1 MRGVGRSPAA
11 GRTACRRFPVVALA
25 GFLSACGAGWFGGV
39 DEDPL
44 PGVRVPVML
53 MNDGVAADPRIA
65 NLNVVLPAPQ
75 RVADWP
81 LPGGNATN
89 AMHHLEL
96 GDDLALAWR
105 VNIGAGS
112 GGASQLLARPIVAG
126 GRVFAVDSQGQI
138 TALSAANGQ
147 RVWRVTPEGM
157 RASDRLRSGAI
168 AYAAGRLFAT
178 TGAGDILALDA
189 ADGSEIWRRRLF
201 SPIRTAPTAIGG
213 RLLVTTSANQ
223 TFALDAATGDVLWQH
238 AGFFEQAAIL
248 GGAAPAATE
257 RLAVVAYSSGE
268 VFALDIADGR
278 PIWSDTVLRP
288 RRTLAIGAIS
298 DITGSPVI
306 DQGRVIVA
314 GNGGEMGAF
323 EIGNGARS
331 WNLDVTSRDTPW
343 VAGDF
348 IYVLTDRNEVVAVVR
363 QGGLVRWVS
372 PLERLRNPDDP
383 ESARIFWA
391 GPVLAG
397 DRLILA
403 GSTGEAISLS
413 PYTGEILGRLR
424 LPGPVSLPPV
434 VADGTL
440 YLLTNGGELLAYR

>member
-1 MRGVGRSPAA
+1 MTMSENLRQRRCCPRGAL
-11 GRTACRRFPVVALA
+11 VASGMALFLA
-25 GFLSACGAGWFGGV
+25 ACGSGWLGGV
-39 DEDPL
+39 DEEPL
-44 PGVRVPVML
+44 PGVRVPIML
-53 MNDGVAADPRIA
+53 LNDGLAADPRVA
-65 NLNVVLPAPQ
+65 NLNVVLPPPQ

-81 LPGGNATN
+81 FPGGTATN

-96 GDDLALAWR
+96 GDNLTLAWR
-105 VNIGAGS
+105 ARIGAGS

-126 GRVFAVDSQGQI
+126 GRVFTIDSRGQI
-138 TALSAANGQ
+138 TALSAADGQ
-147 RVWRVTPEGM
+147 RLWQVTPDRMSG
-157 RASDRLRSGAI
+157 SDRLPSGGI
-168 AYAAGRLFAT
+168 AYTQGRVIVT
-178 TGAGDILALDA
+178 TGAGDVLALDA
-189 ADGSEIWRRRLF
+189 DDGSELWRRPLF
-201 SPIRTAPTAIGG
+201 SPIRTAPTGSG
-213 RLLVTTSANQ
+213 NRLLVTTSANQ
-223 TFALDAATGDVLWQH
+223 TFALDVTTGDVLWQH

-248 GGAAPAATE
+248 GGAAPAAND

-268 VFALDIADGR
+268 VFALDLVDGR

-306 DQGRVIVA
+306 DQDRVIVA

-323 EIGNGARS
+323 ELSNGARS
-331 WNLDVTSRDTPW
+331 WNLDVTSRHTPW

-348 IYVLTDRNEVVAVVR
+348 IYLLTDRNEVVAVVR
-363 QGGLVRWVS
+363 QGGFVRWVS
-372 PLERLRNPDDP
+372 PLERLRDPDDP

-403 GSTGEAISLS
+403 GSTGEAVSLS
-413 PYTGEILGRLR
+413 PYTGEILGRLS
-424 LPGPVSLPPV
+424 LPGPVSLPPI

-440 YLLTNGGELLAYR
+440 YILTNNGELLAHR

>member
-1 MRGVGRSPAA
+1 MRRANPVLPAGMA
-11 GRTACRRFPVVALA
+11 TCRHLTVVALA
-25 GFLSACGAGWFGGV
+25 FLLAGCGLGWFGGV

-44 PGVRVPVML
+44 PGERVPIML
-53 MNDGVAADPRIA
+53 LNEGVAADPRIA
-65 NLNVVLPAPQ
+65 SLNVVLPAPQ
-75 RVADWP
+75 RIQDWP
-81 LPGGNATN
+81 LQGGNAAN
-89 AMHHLEL
+89 AMHHLDL
-96 GDDLALAWR
+96 GDELALAWR
-105 VNIGAGS
+105 ANIGAGS

-126 GRVFAVDSQGQI
+126 GQVFAVDSQGQI

-147 RVWRVTPEGM
+147 RLWRVTPDGM
-157 RASDRLRSGAI
+157 RASDRLRSGGI
-168 AYAAGRLFAT
+168 AYAAGTVFAT
-178 TGAGDILALDA
+178 TGGGDVLALNA
-189 ADGSEIWRRRLF
+189 SDGSELWRRSLF
-201 SPIRTAPTAIGG
+201 SPIRTAPTVAGG

-223 TFALDAATGDVLWQH
+223 TFALDAASGDVLWQH

-248 GGAAPAATE
+248 GGAAPAANE
-257 RLAVVAYSSGE
+257 RVAIVAYSSGE
-268 VFALDIADGR
+268 VFAIDIADGR

-331 WNLDVTSRDTPW
+331 WNLDVTSRHTPW

-348 IYVLTDRNEVVAVVR
+348 IYVLTDRNEVVAIVR
-363 QGGLVRWVS
+363 QGGRVRWVS

-403 GSTGEAISLS
+403 GSTAEAVSLS

-440 YLLTNGGELLAYR
+440 YLLTNGGDLLAYR

>member
-1 MRGVGRSPAA
+1 MTRSPAE
-11 GRTACRRFPVVALA
+11 RRAFRRSLVALTTSLFLA
-25 GFLSACGAGWFGGV
+25 GCGLGWLGGV

-44 PGVRVPVML
+44 PGERIPIML
-53 MNDGVAADPRIA
+53 MNEGIAADPRIA
-65 NLNVVLPAPQ
+65 NLNVVLPPPE

-81 LPGGNATN
+81 MQGGNAAN
-89 AMHHLEL
+89 AMHHLYL
-96 GDDLALAWR
+96 GDDVQLAWR
-105 VNIGAGS
+105 ANIGSGS
-112 GGASQLLARPIVAG
+112 GGAAQLLARPIVAG

-138 TALSAANGQ
+138 TALSASNGQ
-147 RVWRVTPEGM
+147 RLWRVTPEGM
-157 RASDRLRSGAI
+157 RASDRLRSGGI
-168 AYAAGRLFAT
+168 AYADGRLFAT
-178 TGAGDILALDA
+178 TGGGDVLALDA
-189 ADGSEIWRRRLF
+189 DDGSELWRRRLF
-201 SPIRTAPTAIGG
+201 SPIRTAPTAAGG

-223 TFALDAATGDVLWQH
+223 TFALDSATGDVLWQH
-238 AGFFEQAAIL
+238 VGFFEQAAIL
-248 GGAAPAATE
+248 GGATPAANQ
-257 RLAVVAYSSGE
+257 RLAVAAYSSGE
-268 VFALDIADGR
+268 VFALDLDNGQ

-298 DITGSPVI
+298 DITGNPVI
-306 DQGRVIVA
+306 DQNRVIVA

-323 EIGNGARS
+323 DIANGARS
-331 WNLDVTSRDTPW
+331 WNLDVTSRHTPW

-348 IYVLTDRNEVVAVVR
+348 IYVLTDRNEVVAVAR

-383 ESARIFWA
+383 ESTRIFWA

-403 GSTGEAISLS
+403 GSTGEAVSIS
-413 PYTGEILGRLR
+413 PYTGEILGRLS

-440 YLLTNGGELLAYR
+440 YLLTNRGELLAYR

>member
-1 MRGVGRSPAA
+1 MIRGDAVAPTLRRPLSTLAA
-11 GRTACRRFPVVALA
+11 MLLLA
-25 GFLSACGAGWFGGV
+25 GCGAGWLGGV
-39 DEDPL
+39 DESRL
-44 PGVRVPVML
+44 PGERVPIML
-53 MNDGVAADPRIA
+53 MNEGIAADPRIA

-81 LPGGNATN
+81 MPGGNAAN
-89 AMHHLEL
+89 AMHHLYL
-96 GDDLALAWR
+96 GDDLQLAWR
-105 VNIGAGS
+105 SNIGSGS
-112 GGASQLLARPIVAG
+112 GGASQLLARPVVAG

-138 TALSAANGQ
+138 TALSASNGQ
-147 RVWRVTPEGM
+147 RLWRVTPDGM
-157 RASDRLRSGAI
+157 RASDRLRSGGI
-168 AYAAGRLFAT
+168 AYADGRLLAT
-178 TGAGDILALDA
+178 TGGGDVLALDA
-189 ADGSEIWRRRLF
+189 DDGSEFWRRRLF
-201 SPIRTAPTAIGG
+201 SPIRTAPTAAGN

-238 AGFFEQAAIL
+238 VGFFEQAAIL
-248 GGAAPAATE
+248 GGAAPAADQ
-257 RLAVVAYSSGE
+257 RLAVAAYSSGE
-268 VFALDIADGR
+268 VFALDLADGR

-306 DQGRVIVA
+306 DQDRVIVA

-323 EIGNGARS
+323 DIVNGARS
-331 WNLDVTSRDTPW
+331 WNLDVTSRHTPW
-343 VAGDF
+343 IAGDF
-348 IYVLTDRNEVVAVVR
+348 IYVLTDRNEVVAVAR

-372 PLERLRNPDDP
+372 PLERLRDPDDP
-383 ESARIFWA
+383 ESSRIFWA

-403 GSTGEAISLS
+403 GSTGEAVTIS
-413 PYTGEILGRLR
+413 PYTGEILGRLG
-424 LPGPVSLPPV
+424 LPGAVSLPPV

>member
-1 MRGVGRSPAA
+1 MRLVDQIVAVGARGLRGLLIAA
-11 GRTACRRFPVVALA
+11 PPLLLTAC
-25 GFLSACGAGWFGGV
+25 GTGWFGGV

-44 PGVRVPVML
+44 PGERVPIML
-53 MNDGVAADPRIA
+53 LNEGVAADPRVA

-89 AMHHLEL
+89 ALHHLDL

-105 VNIGAGS
+105 ANIGAGS

-126 GRVFAVDSQGQI
+126 DRVFTVDSQGQI
-138 TALSAANGQ
+138 SALSTGNGQ
-147 RVWRVTPEGM
+147 RLWRVTPEGM
-157 RASDRLRSGAI
+157 RSSDRLRSGGI
-168 AYAAGRLFAT
+168 AYADGRLLAT
-178 TGAGDILALDA
+178 TGSGDVLALSA
-189 ADGSEIWRRRLF
+189 EDGTEIWRRRLF
-201 SPIRTAPTAIGG
+201 SPIRTAPTALDG

-223 TFALDAATGDVLWQH
+223 TFALDAETGDVLWQH

-248 GGAAPAATE
+248 GGAAPAASE

-314 GNGGEMGAF
+314 GNGGEMAAF
-323 EIGNGARS
+323 EIATGARS
-331 WNLDVTSRDTPW
+331 WNLDLTSRHTPW

-383 ESARIFWA
+383 ESTRVFWA

-403 GSTGEAISLS
+403 GSTGEAVSLS

>member
-1 MRGVGRSPAA
+1 MTFIGRLSPAA
-11 GRTACRRFPVVALA
+11 RRVCRRFTGLGLALVL
-25 GFLSACGAGWFGGV
+25 GACGAGWLGGV

-44 PGVRVPVML
+44 PGERVPIML
-53 MNDGVAADPRIA
+53 LNDGIAADPRVA

-89 AMHHLEL
+89 AMHHLDL
-96 GDDLALAWR
+96 GDDLSLAWR
-105 VNIGAGS
+105 TSIGAGS

-147 RVWRVTPEGM
+147 RLWRVTPEGM
-157 RASDRLRSGAI
+157 RASDRLRSGGLG
-168 AYAAGRLFAT
+168 YAAGRLFAT
-178 TGAGDILALDA
+178 TGGGEVLALDA
-189 ADGSEIWRRRLF
+189 ENGGEIWRRRLF
-201 SPIRTAPTAIGG
+201 SPIRTAPTAVGG
-213 RLLVTTSANQ
+213 RLFVTTSANQ
-223 TFALDAATGDVLWQH
+223 TFALDAEGGDVLWQH

-257 RLAVVAYSSGE
+257 RLAIVAYSSGE
-268 VFALDIADGR
+268 VFALDAADGR
-278 PIWSDTVLRP
+278 PVWSDTVLRP

-298 DITGSPVI
+298 DITGSPVV

-323 EIGNGARS
+323 EIGTGTRS
-331 WNLDVTSRDTPW
+331 WNLDITSRHTPW

-348 IYVLTDRNEVVAVVR
+348 VYVLTERNEVIAVVR

-440 YLLTNGGELLAYR
+440 YLLTNGGDLLAYR

>member
-1 MRGVGRSPAA
+1 MRIVERLPNA
-11 GRTACRRFPVVALA
+11 GSAACRLLPVAALA
-25 GFLSACGAGWFGGV
+25 VLLSACGAGWLGGV

-44 PGVRVPVML
+44 PGERVPVML
-53 MNDGVAADPRIA
+53 LNDGMAADPRVA

-81 LPGGNATN
+81 LPGGNPTN
-89 AMHHLEL
+89 AMHHLDL
-96 GDDLALAWR
+96 GDELRLAWR
-105 VNIGAGS
+105 TNIGAGS
-112 GGASQLLARPIVAG
+112 GGASQLLARPVVAG
-126 GRVFAVDSQGQI
+126 GRVFAIDSEGQI
-138 TALSAANGQ
+138 TALSTADGK
-147 RVWRVTPEGM
+147 RLWRVTPEGM
-157 RASDRLRSGAI
+157 RASDRLRSGGI
-168 AYAAGRLFAT
+168 AFSEGRLFAT
-178 TGAGDILALDA
+178 TGGGDVLALN
-189 ADGSEIWRRRLF
+189 ADDGGELWRRRLF

-213 RLLVTTSANQ
+213 SLLVTTSANQ
-223 TFALDAATGDVLWQH
+223 TFALDAASGDVLWQH

-248 GGAAPAATE
+248 GGAAPAANE

-268 VFALDIADGR
+268 VFALDLADGR
-278 PIWSDTVLRP
+278 PLWSDTVLRP

-306 DQGRVIVA
+306 DQGRVLVA
-314 GNGGEMGAF
+314 GNGGEMGSF
-323 EIGNGARS
+323 ELGNGARS
-331 WNLDVTSRDTPW
+331 WNLDVTSRHTPW

-348 IYVLTDRNEVVAVVR
+348 IYVLTDRNEVVAIVR
-363 QGGLVRWVS
+363 QGGRVRWVS
-372 PLERLRNPDDP
+372 PLERLRDPDDP
-383 ESARIFWA
+383 ESTRIFWA

-403 GSTGEAISLS
+403 GSTSEAITLS
-413 PYTGEILGRLR
+413 PYTGEILGRLS